1 LAGALP
7 QTPLDLGVLRLRK
20 RGKGK
25 GGKGR
30 EGRRRGWAGVDDYAD
45 FELAM
50 GLAGVKVVGYI
61 LAVKI
66 LFKVFI

>member
-1 LAGALP
+1 
-7 QTPLDLGVLRLRK
+7 
-20 RGKGK
+20 
-25 GGKGR
+25 
-30 EGRRRGWAGVDDYAD
+30 VDDYAD